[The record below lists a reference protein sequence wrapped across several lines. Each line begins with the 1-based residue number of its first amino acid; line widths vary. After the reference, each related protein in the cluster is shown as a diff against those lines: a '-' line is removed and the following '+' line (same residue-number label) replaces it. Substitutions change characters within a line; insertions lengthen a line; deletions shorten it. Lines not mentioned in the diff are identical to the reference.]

1 MLLDTYAWVA
11 DQLKPTDVVTCAIDA
26 APKPIQSVRFSARSG
41 YVQTFQPKANKD
53 WKRMIKLSVAEQ
65 LSPGW
70 TPFEDTPLW
79 VRTVYVFPTLKSFTK
94 RERQLIAEGC
104 VLFKYTKP
112 DVNDNL
118 NKGLYDALTGVVWD
132 DDSRVAFA
140 ESFKLYGKE
149 AGIIVSVGKLPKVMR
164 KGVEDGIH

>member
-1 MLLDTYAWVA
+1 MLRDKYAWVA
-11 DQLKPTDVVTCAIDA
+11 EQLKPVDVVDFVIDA

-53 WKRMIKLSVAEQ
+53 WKRMIKLTVAAQ
-65 LSPGW
+65 LPPGW
-70 TPFEDTPLW
+70 TPFEDIPLW
-79 VRTVYVFPTLKSFTK
+79 VRTVYVFPELKSFTK
-94 RERQLIAEGC
+94 KEKQLIAEGC

-140 ESFKLYGKE
+140 ESYKLYGEE
-149 AGIIVSVGKLPKVMR
+149 AGIVVSVGALPKVIK
-164 KGVEDGIH
+164 KGL